1 MRSGMP
7 AFAGLVSFGAIP
19 PAFLV
24 ARTRAC
30 SMVFS
35 SIVFLSG
42 VFVEQVEQRLYLG
55 VWFRRYVCIFAYIA
69 PCFSMKSLGN
79 FFVPLVPLRDSALA
93 VRGFHP
99 GTKMWNKVGFVPL
112 VPAWNK
118 DGFNLV
124 PRFVPDFYAGTFV
137 RISTR

>member
-1 MRSGMP
+1 MQPRVVRRCICLVCRGRGFLPGALSSTKQIFPSGRMMILSGMP

-42 VFVEQVEQRLYLG
+42 AFVEQIGTATLLR
-55 VWFRRYVCIFAYIA
+55 C
-69 PCFSMKSLGN
+69 
-79 FFVPLVPLRDSALA
+79 LV
-93 VRGFHP
+93 
-99 GTKMWNKVGFVPL
+99 
-112 VPAWNK
+112 
-118 DGFNLV
+118 
-124 PRFVPDFYAGTFV
+124 
-137 RISTR
+137 

>member
-42 VFVEQVEQRLYLG
+42 G
-55 VWFRRYVCIFAYIA
+55 IFGTSGTTTLLR
-69 PCFSMKSLGN
+69 C
-79 FFVPLVPLRDSALA
+79 LV
-93 VRGFHP
+93 
-99 GTKMWNKVGFVPL
+99 
-112 VPAWNK
+112 
-118 DGFNLV
+118 
-124 PRFVPDFYAGTFV
+124 
-137 RISTR
+137 

>member
-1 MRSGMP
+1 MQPRLARRCICLICRGRGFCPGALSSTKQIFPPGRMMILSGMP

-42 VFVEQVEQRLYLG
+42 AFMEQNGTATLLR
-55 VWFRRYVCIFAYIA
+55 C
-69 PCFSMKSLGN
+69 
-79 FFVPLVPLRDSALA
+79 LV
-93 VRGFHP
+93 
-99 GTKMWNKVGFVPL
+99 
-112 VPAWNK
+112 
-118 DGFNLV
+118 
-124 PRFVPDFYAGTFV
+124 
-137 RISTR
+137 